1 MSFAAPWFLLGGAVA
16 ALAVIALHFLVRR
29 QPERWQLPTTRFVPE
44 TNELAPA
51 RSLELSDRLLLALRV
66 LAVAMAALA
75 FARPSF
81 DAARAPL
88 MRVVV
93 EDRSSAVAHT
103 SEVTRAAAEGDRV
116 IRMDSGSV
124 SAALLQAIRE
134 AHALRDAADSVAIV
148 LVSPVAREQ
157 LDAATPAIRA
167 MWPGGIELRRVA
179 VHAVSPELNAVALRA
194 SADDPLRA
202 TLSLSGL
209 GMNDAAPVRLVR
221 DAALTAADS
230 AWAGEAGHV
239 LVHWPDAVG
248 PALDTIGALVT
259 PATVLVASFARST
272 APPGGAAVAWWA
284 DGTVAAT
291 ESVLG
296 DGCVRTVSV
305 PVTAEGDLVLRE
317 RFRRVVHDL
326 LGPCGGA
333 RDLTP
338 ADSAA
343 VRMITGGAAVAV
355 ASSALSPH
363 ANAGRAAM
371 PWLLALALLFLVAEQ
386 LVRRRGER

>member
-1 MSFAAPWFLLGGAVA
+1 MSFAAPWFLLGGAAA
-16 ALAVIALHFLVRR
+16 ALAVVALHFLVRR

-51 RSLELSDRLLLALRV
+51 RSLELSDRLLLALRA

-81 DAARAPL
+81 DAARQPL

-93 EDRSSAVAHT
+93 EDRSSVVADT
-103 SEVTRAAAEGDRV
+103 SEVTRAAGDRV

-124 SAALLQAIRE
+124 SAALLRAIRE
-134 AHALRDAADSVAIV
+134 AHALRDGADSVAIV
-148 LVSPVAREQ
+148 LVSPLAREQ

-167 MWPGGIELRRVA
+167 TWPGGIELRRVA
-179 VHAVSPELNAVALRA
+179 ARVPSGELTAVALRA
-194 SADDPLRA
+194 PADDPLRA

-221 DAALTAADS
+221 DANLSPADS
-230 AWAGEAGHV
+230 AWARQSGHV
-239 LVHWPDAVG
+239 LVHWPETEG
-248 PALDTIGALVT
+248 PAGDTTGALVT
-259 PATVLVASFARST
+259 PGTVLVASFARPAGSSAGT
-272 APPGGAAVAWWA
+272 PVAWWA
-284 DGTVAAT
+284 DGAVAAT
-291 ESVLG
+291 ASVLG
-296 DGCVRTVSV
+296 DGCLRTVSV
-305 PVTAEGDLVLRE
+305 PVTAQGDLVLRE

-343 VRMITGGAAVAV
+343 VRMITGAAPVTVAT
-355 ASSALSPH
+355 SALPPH
-363 ANAGRAAM
+363 ADAGRAAM

>member
-1 MSFAAPWFLLGGAVA
+1 MSFAAPWFLLGGAIA
-16 ALAVIALHFLVRR
+16 ALAVVALHFLVRR

-66 LAVAMAALA
+66 LAVTMAALA

-81 DAARAPL
+81 DAARVPL
-88 MRVVV
+88 MRVIV
-93 EDRSSAVAHT
+93 EDRSSAVADT

-116 IRMDSGSV
+116 VRMDSGSV
-124 SAALLQAIRE
+124 SAALLRAIRE
-134 AHALRDAADSVAIV
+134 ARALRAAADSVAIV
-148 LVSPVAREQ
+148 LVSPLAREQ

-167 MWPGGIELRRVA
+167 VWPGGIELRRVA
-179 VHAVSPELNAVALRA
+179 ARTASPELGAVALRA
-194 SADDPLRA
+194 PADDPLRA
-202 TLSLSGL
+202 TLALSGL
-209 GMNDAAPVRLVR
+209 GIRDAAPVRLVR
-221 DAALTAADS
+221 DAMLSSADS
-230 AWAGEAGHV
+230 AWAREAGHV
-239 LVHWPDAVG
+239 LVHWPGTQG
-248 PALDTIGALVT
+248 PARDTTGALVT
-259 PATVLVASFARST
+259 PGTVLVASFARSVPASSGT
-272 APPGGAAVAWWA
+272 AVAWWA
-284 DGTVAAT
+284 DGAVAAT

-305 PVTAEGDLVLRE
+305 PVTGEGDLALRE

-333 RDLTP
+333 RDVTP

-343 VRMITGGAAVAV
+343 VRMITGSAPVAV
-355 ASSALSPH
+355 ATSALPPH
-363 ANAGRAAM
+363 PDAGRAAM

>member
-1 MSFAAPWFLLGGAVA
+1 MSFAAPWFLLGGAAA

-81 DAARAPL
+81 DATRQPM

-93 EDRSSAVAHT
+93 EDRSDAVADT
-103 SEVTRAAAEGDRV
+103 SEVTRVAGSGDRV
-116 IRMDSGSV
+116 IRMDSGAV
-124 SAALLQAIRE
+124 SAALIRAIRE
-134 AHALRDAADSVAIV
+134 VHALRDAADSVAIV
-148 LVSPVAREQ
+148 LVSPLAEEQ

-167 MWPGGIELRRVA
+167 RWPGGIELRRVA
-179 VHAVSPELNAVALRA
+179 ARTAPAELSAVALRA
-194 SADDPLRA
+194 PADDPLRA

-209 GMNDAAPVRLVR
+209 GLSDAARVRLVR
-221 DAALTAADS
+221 DAVLSSADS
-230 AWAGEAGHV
+230 AWATEAGHV
-239 LVHWPDAVG
+239 LVHWPELQG
-248 PALDTIGALVT
+248 PARDTTGALVT
-259 PATVLVASFARST
+259 PGTVLVASFAR
-272 APPGGAAVAWWA
+272 AVPGDPGTAVAWWA
-284 DGTVAAT
+284 DGAIAAT

-296 DGCVRTVSV
+296 DGCVRAVAV
-305 PVTAEGDLVLRE
+305 PTADEGDLVLRE
-317 RFRRVVHDL
+317 RFRRVVYDL

-343 VRMITGGAAVAV
+343 VRMITGAAPVAV
-355 ASSALSPH
+355 ATSALPPH
-363 ANAGRAAM
+363 ADAGRAAM
-371 PWLLALALLFLVAEQ
+371 PWLLGLALLFLVAEQ

>member
-1 MSFAAPWFLLGGAVA
+1 MSFAAPWFLLGGAAA
-16 ALAVIALHFLVRR
+16 ALAVVILHFLVRR
-29 QPERWQLPTTRFVPE
+29 QPERWQLPTTRFVPD

-81 DAARAPL
+81 DTARRPL

-93 EDRSSAVAHT
+93 EDRSSVVADT
-103 SEVTRAAAEGDRV
+103 SEVTRIAAEGDRV

-148 LVSPVAREQ
+148 LVSPLAQGQ

-167 MWPGGIELRRVA
+167 RWPGGIELRRVSAGA
-179 VHAVSPELNAVALRA
+179 VPPTLRAVALRA
-194 SADDPLRA
+194 PADDPLRA
-202 TLSLSGL
+202 TLALSGL
-209 GMNDAAPVRLVR
+209 GMDDSAPVRLVR
-221 DAALTAADS
+221 DAALSPADS

-239 LVHWPDAVG
+239 LVHWPAAVG
-248 PALDTIGALVT
+248 AARDTIGALVT

-272 APPGGAAVAWWA
+272 PVSSGAAVAWWA
-284 DGTVAAT
+284 DGAVAASET
-291 ESVLG
+291 ALG
-296 DGCVRTVSV
+296 GGCVRRVAV
-305 PVTAEGDLVLRE
+305 PVAPEGDLVLRE

-343 VRMITGGAAVAV
+343 VRMITGIAPIAVAT
-355 ASSALSPH
+355 SSLPPRAD
-363 ANAGRAAM
+363 AGRAAM

-386 LVRRRGER
+386 LVRRRGEP

>member
-1 MSFAAPWFLLGGAVA
+1 
-16 ALAVIALHFLVRR
+16 
-29 QPERWQLPTTRFVPE
+29 
-44 TNELAPA
+44 
-51 RSLELSDRLLLALRV
+51 
-66 LAVAMAALA
+66 MAALA

-93 EDRSSAVAHT
+93 EDRSSAVADT

-124 SAALLQAIRE
+124 SAALLRAFRE
-134 AHALRDAADSVAIV
+134 AHVLRDAADSVAIV
-148 LVSPVAREQ
+148 LVSPLVREQ

-179 VHAVSPELNAVALRA
+179 ARVSSAELTAVALRA
-194 SADDPLRA
+194 PADDPLRA
-202 TLSLSGL
+202 TLALSGL
-209 GMNDAAPVRLVR
+209 NLNDAAPVRLVR
-221 DAALTAADS
+221 DAALSPADS
-230 AWAGEAGHV
+230 AWASGAGHV
-239 LVHWPDAVG
+239 LVHWPESQSQAR
-248 PALDTIGALVT
+248 DTTGALVT
-259 PATVLVASFARST
+259 PGTVLVASFARSIPSSSGT
-272 APPGGAAVAWWA
+272 AVAWWA
-284 DGTVAAT
+284 DGAVAAT

-296 DGCVRTVSV
+296 DGCVRRVTV
-305 PVTAEGDLVLRE
+305 PVAPEGDLVLRE
-317 RFRRVVHDL
+317 RFRRVVHDI

-343 VRMITGGAAVAV
+343 VRMITGAAPVTVAT
-355 ASSALSPH
+355 SALPPP
-363 ANAGRAAM
+363 ADAGRAAM
-371 PWLLALALLFLVAEQ
+371 PWLLALALLLLVAEQ

>member
-1 MSFAAPWFLLGGAVA
+1 MSFAAPWFLLGGAAA
-16 ALAVIALHFLVRR
+16 ALAVVVLHFLVRR

-66 LAVAMAALA
+66 LAVALAALA

-81 DAARAPL
+81 DAARQPL
-88 MRVVV
+88 MRVIV
-93 EDRSSAVAHT
+93 EDRSGAVADT
-103 SEVTRAAAEGDRV
+103 AEVARVAAKGDRV

-124 SAALLQAIRE
+124 SAALLRAIRE
-134 AHALRDAADSVAIV
+134 ARALRDAADSVAIV
-148 LVSPVAREQ
+148 LVSPLARDQ

-167 MWPGGIELRRVA
+167 TWPGGIELRRVSA
-179 VHAVSPELNAVALRA
+179 RAVSPELNAVALRA

-209 GMNDAAPVRLVR
+209 GLNDAAPVRLVR
-221 DAALTAADS
+221 DAALSPADS

-239 LVHWPDAVG
+239 VVHWPETPG
-248 PALDTIGALVT
+248 PARDTTGALVT
-259 PATVLVASFARST
+259 PGTVLVASFARSVP
-272 APPGGAAVAWWA
+272 ASSGAAVAWWA
-284 DGTVAAT
+284 DGAVAAT

-296 DGCVRTVSV
+296 DGCVRAVSV
-305 PVTAEGDLVLRE
+305 PVSAEGDLVLRE
-317 RFRRVVHDL
+317 RFRRIVHDL
-326 LGPCGGA
+326 LGPCGGP

-343 VRMITGGAAVAV
+343 VRMISGAALVAV
-355 ASSALSPH
+355 ATSALPAH
-363 ANAGRAAM
+363 ADAGRAAM
-371 PWLLALALLFLVAEQ
+371 PWLLGLALLFLVAEQ
-386 LVRRRGER
+386 LVRRRGEQ